1 MESKWN
7 MYAKK
12 ADFARLA
19 ETYHIDPVVARIMVN
34 RDISE
39 DEMEQYLKPSLEDLH
54 DPHLLKDVD
63 LSVELLM
70 KAVKDGSKIRIIG
83 DYDIDGINSTYILHQ
98 ALIRVGADVD
108 YAIPHRMEDGYGINE
123 SMVEK
128 AYEAGVK
135 LIITCDNGIAAR
147 SAIATAK
154 LHDMTVIVTDHHAIP
169 YEEVNGERIEVLPEA
184 DAIVNP
190 HQSDCRYPFPEICG
204 AVVAWKLVFVLFE
217 RAGLGAEVAYDYL
230 GNAAFATVGDIM
242 PLRDENRSIV
252 KLGLR
257 AIAGTKN
264 PGLNAL
270 IERLQIDRNN
280 LSTYHLGFLMGPC
293 FNASGRLDTAVDA
306 IELMEEID
314 SARAISRAAELV
326 NMNEERKALTRIGDE
341 KAFDLIESQNMAED
355 DVLIVYIPEL
365 HESLAGIVAGHIK
378 ERYFKPT
385 FVFTDAKDGGLKGS
399 GRSIPAYSM
408 YDKLH
413 ECQEFL
419 SKYGGHPMAA
429 GVSLPKENLEAF
441 RRKMNQL
448 ANLTE
453 DDKTPVIH
461 IDVPMPLAYV
471 SEELIHE
478 LDLLEPFGNGNEK
491 PVFAVK
497 HMPIKRI
504 SYMGKE
510 NQYLRIIFRIEDGRE
525 MTGLYFRGSEE
536 LEAEI
541 REVYGDL
548 AWENAMRGQANDIYL
563 TITYFPQ
570 INEYRGNISLQALIT
585 GVKTDKIKNN
595 R

>member
-1 MESKWN
+1 MNSIWN

-12 ADFARLA
+12 ADFSALS
-19 ETYHIDPVVARIMVN
+19 EKYKIDPVVARIMVN
-34 RDISE
+34 RDVPE
-39 DEMEQYLKPSLEDLH
+39 EEMEHYLHPSLDHLH
-54 DPHLLKDVD
+54 DPHRLKDV
-63 LSVELLM
+63 E
-70 KAVKDGSKIRIIG
+70 KAVDLLLLARDRGEKIRIIG

-98 ALIRVGADVD
+98 ALKRVDAVVD
-108 YAIPHRMEDGYGINE
+108 YAIPHRMEDGYGMNP
-123 SMVEK
+123 SMVDK
-128 AYEAGVK
+128 AKEAGVK

-147 SAIATAK
+147 EACSRAK
-154 LHDMTVIVTDHHAIP
+154 EYGMTVIVTDHHAIP
-169 YEEVNGERIEVLPEA
+169 YEEIDGVRREVLPDA

-190 HQSDCRYPFPEICG
+190 HQADCAYPFPEICG

-217 RAGLGAEVAYDYL
+217 RAGLGAEQAYDYL

-257 AIAGTKN
+257 AIANTTN

-270 IERLQIDRNN
+270 MERLKIDRTR
-280 LSTYHLGFLMGPC
+280 LSAYHIGFLLGPC

-306 IELMEEID
+306 IALMEEMD
-314 SARAISRAAELV
+314 PNRAIARAAELV
-326 NMNEERKALTRIGDE
+326 NMNEERKALTKQGDE
-341 KAFDLIESQNMAED
+341 RAFQIIEEEHLDED
-355 DVLIVYIPEL
+355 HVLVVYIPEL

-378 ERYFKPT
+378 ERYFRPT
-385 FVFTDAKDGGLKGS
+385 FVLTNAQDGGLKGS

-413 ECQEFL
+413 ECEEFL

-429 GVSLPKENLEAF
+429 GISMPKENLEGF
-441 RRKMNQL
+441 RKKMNEL

-453 DDKTPVIH
+453 KDMTPVVH
-461 IDVPMPLAYV
+461 IDVPMPLSYV
-471 SEELIHE
+471 TEELIHE

-491 PVFAVK
+491 PIFAVK
-497 HMPIKRI
+497 HAPVKRI

-510 NQYLRIIFRIEDGRE
+510 NQFLRFILGMEDGRE
-525 MTGLYFRGSEE
+525 MTALYFRGSEE
-536 LEAEI
+536 LEQQI
-541 REVYGDL
+541 REVYGDS
-548 AWENAMRGQANDIYL
+548 AWDSAMRGMGNDIHL

-585 GVKTDKIKNN
+585 GVKTDKMK
-595 R
+595 

>member
-306 IELMEEID
+306 IELMEETD

-497 HMPIKRI
+497 HIPIKRI

>member
-217 RAGLGAEVAYDYL
+217 RAGLGAEAAYDYL

-306 IELMEEID
+306 IELMEETD

-541 REVYGDL
+541 REVYGDF

>member
-306 IELMEEID
+306 IELMEETD